1 MMTDGSF
8 NAPSVKAAR
17 HDARNTMPS
26 LTATRNRL
34 ENRIMANRNRTTSTA
49 RRATAAKATVAV
61 EQPAPIG
68 GLDAISK
75 RMDYVMMASHDAQNL
90 AGLLETLSGVGYRN
104 ALAAKD
110 EWQQKWWERAT
121 YLASTLERLG
131 EELQSNGEA
140 IETAL
145 YAIGKGGAA

>member
-1 MMTDGSF
+1 
-8 NAPSVKAAR
+8 
-17 HDARNTMPS
+17 
-26 LTATRNRL
+26 
-34 ENRIMANRNRTTSTA
+34 MANANRTTSTP
-49 RRATAAKATVAV
+49 RRATAAQATFAV
-61 EQPAPIG
+61 EQLVPVR

-75 RMDYVMMASHDAQNL
+75 RVGAVMMASYDAQNL

-110 EWQQKWWERAT
+110 EWQQKWWERAA
-121 YLASTLERLG
+121 YVASTLERLG

-145 YAIGKGGAA
+145 YAIGKGAA

>member
-1 MMTDGSF
+1 
-8 NAPSVKAAR
+8 
-17 HDARNTMPS
+17 
-26 LTATRNRL
+26 
-34 ENRIMANRNRTTSTA
+34 MANRNRTTSTP
-49 RRATAAKATVAV
+49 RRATAAKATFAV

-68 GLDAISK
+68 GLDAISR
-75 RMDYVMMASHDAQNL
+75 RMDDVMMASHDAQNL

-104 ALAAKD
+104 ALAAKN

-121 YLASTLERLG
+121 YVAGALERLG

>member
-1 MMTDGSF
+1 MSIG
-8 NAPSVKAAR
+8 
-17 HDARNTMPS
+17 
-26 LTATRNRL
+26 
-34 ENRIMANRNRTTSTA
+34 
-49 RRATAAKATVAV
+49 RRA
-61 EQPAPIG
+61 
-68 GLDAISK
+68 LL
-75 RMDYVMMASHDAQNL
+75 R
-90 AGLLETLSGVGYRN
+90 LLETLSGVGYRN

-145 YAIGKGGAA
+145 YAIGKGGSARARRTQGPGHR

>member
-1 MMTDGSF
+1 M
-8 NAPSVKAAR
+8 AKA
-17 HDARNTMPS
+17 NG
-26 LTATRNRL
+26 
-34 ENRIMANRNRTTSTA
+34 TTSTA
-49 RRATAAKATVAV
+49 RRATAAQATVAV

-121 YLASTLERLG
+121 YVASTLERLG

-145 YAIGKGGAA
+145 YGIGKGGAA

>member
-1 MMTDGSF
+1 
-8 NAPSVKAAR
+8 
-17 HDARNTMPS
+17 
-26 LTATRNRL
+26 
-34 ENRIMANRNRTTSTA
+34 MAKRNRTTSTA
-49 RRATAAKATVAV
+49 RRATAAQATVAV

-75 RMDYVMMASHDAQNL
+75 RMDYVMMASYDAQNL

-145 YAIGKGGAA
+145 YAIGKGVHCERPHHDGASRR

>member
-1 MMTDGSF
+1 M
-8 NAPSVKAAR
+8 AKA
-17 HDARNTMPS
+17 
-26 LTATRNRL
+26 
-34 ENRIMANRNRTTSTA
+34 NRTTSTP
-49 RRATAAKATVAV
+49 RRATAAKATFAV
-61 EQPAPIG
+61 EQLVPVR

-75 RMDYVMMASHDAQNL
+75 RVSDVMMASYDAQNL

-110 EWQQKWWERAT
+110 EWQQKWWERAA
-121 YLASTLERLG
+121 YVASTLERLG